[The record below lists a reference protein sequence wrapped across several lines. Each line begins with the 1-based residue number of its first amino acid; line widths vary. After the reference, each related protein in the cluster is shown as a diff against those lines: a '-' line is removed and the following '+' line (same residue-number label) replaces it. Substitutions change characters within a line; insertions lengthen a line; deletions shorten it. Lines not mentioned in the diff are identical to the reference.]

1 MKANRF
7 ILIGLVLITGLIFIG
22 CNENREQKVE
32 DAKEDVQQANED
44 LITAEKEYNSEWLQ
58 FKSNVEAKIL
68 ANKQLINDFKI
79 AMKATSATFRTKYE
93 NEILTLEQK
102 NIELTKK
109 LNEYK
114 YEGKDKWEE
123 FKTEFNN
130 DVDIVGT
137 ALKDIFDKKE

>member
-1 MKANRF
+1 MKTKHF
-7 ILIGLVLITGLIFIG
+7 ILTGLVLITGLIFIG

-32 DAKEDVQQANED
+32 DAKEDVRQANED
-44 LITAEKEYNSEWLQ
+44 LIAAEAEYNSEWLQ

-68 ANKQLINDFKI
+68 ANQQLIDDFKI
-79 AMKATSATFRTKYE
+79 AMKATSAAFRTKYE
-93 NEILTLEQK
+93 NEVLTLEQK

-123 FKTEFNN
+123 FKTGFNN
-130 DVDIVGT
+130 DVDIVAT

>member
-1 MKANRF
+1 MKTKHF
-7 ILIGLVLITGLIFIG
+7 ILTCLVLITGLIFIG

-44 LITAEKEYNSEWLQ
+44 LMAAEAEYKSEWLQ

-68 ANKQLINDFKI
+68 ANQQLIDDFKI
-79 AMKATSATFRTKYE
+79 AMKSTSSAFRTKYE
-93 NEILTLEQK
+93 NEVLSLEQK

-109 LNEYK
+109 LNEYQ

-123 FKTEFNN
+123 FKTGFNN
-130 DVDIVGT
+130 DVDIVAT

>member
-1 MKANRF
+1 MKTKHL
-7 ILIGLVLITGLIFIG
+7 ILTGLVLITGIIFIG

-32 DAKEDVQQANED
+32 DAKEDVQQANEN
-44 LITAEKEYNSEWLQ
+44 LIAAEAEYKSEWLQ

-68 ANKQLINDFKI
+68 ANQQLIDDFKI
-79 AMKATSATFRTKYE
+79 AMKSTSSAFRTKYE
-93 NEILTLEQK
+93 NEVLSLEQK

-109 LNEYK
+109 LNEYQ

-123 FKTEFNN
+123 FKTGFNN
-130 DVDIVGT
+130 DVDIVAT

>member
-1 MKANRF
+1 MKTKHF
-7 ILIGLVLITGLIFIG
+7 ILTCLVLITGLIFIA

-32 DAKEDVQQANED
+32 DAKEDVQKANED
-44 LITAEKEYNSEWLQ
+44 LMAAEAEYKSEWLQ

-68 ANKQLINDFKI
+68 ANQQLIDDFKI
-79 AMKATSATFRTKYE
+79 AMKSTSSAFRTKYE
-93 NEILTLEQK
+93 NEVLSLEQK

-109 LNEYK
+109 LNEYQ

-123 FKTEFNN
+123 FKTGFNN
-130 DVDIVGT
+130 DVDIVAT

>member
-1 MKANRF
+1 MKTKHL
-7 ILIGLVLITGLIFIG
+7 ILTGLVLITGITFIG

-32 DAKEDVQQANED
+32 DAREEVQQANED
-44 LITAEKEYNSEWLQ
+44 LIAAENEYKVEWLQ

-68 ANKQLINDFKI
+68 ANQQLIDDFKI
-79 AMKATSATFRTKYE
+79 ALKATSSAFRTKYE
-93 NEILTLEQK
+93 NEVLSLEQK

-109 LNEYK
+109 LNEYQ

-123 FKTEFNN
+123 FKTGFNN
-130 DVDIVGT
+130 DVDIVAT